1 MSHVAKKD
9 GASYWIRVAI
19 WLILSFAGWFLP
31 PLGPVTAYGMKV
43 LSIFTGLMFGWI
55 CLDLIYPSFL
65 SVVLIA
71 LASGEAA
78 STFFYAG
85 FSSEIV
91 VVIIVLT
98 TFIAYANK
106 VGLDNYIAR
115 KFIRIKFLQGRPW
128 LFVTVFMILI
138 YVLGLMV
145 SIYPTIFLLWPV
157 TYKICDEAGFERG
170 GKFSSY
176 MCFAI
181 TFICGLGMLSK
192 PFSPWSLV
200 GLNALNTFMGDG
212 FQINYSLY
220 TAYMFIVSM
229 VTILGFLVVGKL
241 MGLDLSPLKD
251 YKVPDEKVTLTHD
264 QKIGAVFF
272 IAYFALLYA
281 PSLLPDG
288 WAVTKLLNQM
298 GLLGVGAILLVFLGV
313 ARKKGEK
320 LCEVDKLAQNAVP
333 WQIVFLMVS
342 NAVIGAEISNEDAGL
357 IAGIHAVFGPMV
369 QGLSPVMFYIV
380 LILLYGISTQFI
392 HNVVLLAVFTPV
404 ALQFGTLVGANPIT
418 VTFIGIVML
427 STALA
432 TAGASSR
439 SGLVFANSEWIAP
452 KWAYFLGI
460 VSVIMVMI
468 AYGLVG
474 VPLANL
480 MFPV

>member
-1 MSHVAKKD
+1 MSTAAKKD
-9 GASYWIRVAI
+9 GTSYWIRVAI

-31 PLGPVTAYGMKV
+31 PVGPVTAFGMKV
-43 LSIFTGLMFGWI
+43 IFIFVGLMFGWI
-55 CLDLIYPSFL
+55 CLDLIYPSFMSIIL
-65 SVVLIA
+65 VA

-78 STFFYAG
+78 KTFFYAG

-98 TFIAYANK
+98 SFIAYANK
-106 VGLDNYIAR
+106 VGLDNYIAQ
-115 KFIRIKFLQGRPW
+115 KFIRIRFLQGHPW
-128 LFVTVFMILI
+128 LFVTAFMVLI
-138 YVLGLMV
+138 YVLGLMID
-145 SIYPTIFLLWPV
+145 IYPAIFLLWPV
-157 TYKICDEAGFERG
+157 TYQICDEAGFEHA

-181 TFICGLGMLSK
+181 TFISGLGMLSK
-192 PFSPWSLV
+192 PFSPWSLIGV
-200 GLNALNTFMGDG
+200 NALDTFMGDG
-212 FQINYSLY
+212 FTINYSLY

-229 VTILGFLVVGKL
+229 ATIAGFLIVGML
-241 MGLDLSPLKD
+241 MRMDLTPLKN
-251 YKVPDEKVTLTHD
+251 YKVSDEKGTLTHD

-272 IAYFALLYA
+272 IAYFAMLYA
-281 PSLLPDG
+281 PSLLPEN
-288 WAVTKLLNQM
+288 WAVTKLLDQM
-298 GLLGVGAILLVFLGV
+298 GLLGVGAILLIFLGV

-320 LCEVDKLAQNAVP
+320 LCQVDKLAQNAVP

-342 NAVIGAEISNEDAGL
+342 NAVIGAEISNADTGL
-357 IAGIHAVFGPMV
+357 IKGINVVFAPLV
-369 QGLSPVMFYIV
+369 QGLSPIMFYIV
-380 LILLYGISTQFI
+380 LILLYGLVTQFV

-418 VTFIGIVML
+418 VTFIGIVIL

-439 SGLVFANSEWIAP
+439 SGLVFANTEWIAP
-452 KWAYFLGI
+452 KWAYYLGI
-460 VSVIMVMI
+460 MSVVLVMI
-468 AYGLVG
+468 AYAAIG

>member
-1 MSHVAKKD
+1 MSNVAKKD

-19 WLILSFAGWFLP
+19 WLILSFVGWLTP
-31 PLGPVTAYGMKV
+31 AVGPVTDYGMKI
-43 LSIFTGLMFGWI
+43 LFIFVGLMFGWI

-65 SVVLIA
+65 SVVLVAI
-71 LASGEAA
+71 ASGEPA

-106 VGLDNYIAR
+106 VGLDNYIAQ
-115 KFIRIKFLQGRPW
+115 KFLRIRFLQGHPW
-128 LFVTVFMILI
+128 LFVTAFMVLI
-138 YVLGLMV
+138 YVLGLMID
-145 SIYPTIFLLWPV
+145 IYPTIFLLWPV
-157 TYKICDEAGFERG
+157 TYQICDEAGFEHA

-181 TFICGLGMLSK
+181 TFISGLGMLSK
-192 PFSPWSLV
+192 PFSPWSLIGV
-200 GLNALNTFMGDG
+200 NALDTFMGDG
-212 FQINYSLY
+212 FTINYSLF
-220 TAYMFIVSM
+220 TLYMFLISM
-229 VTILGFLVVGKL
+229 VIIACYLLIGK
-241 MGLDLSPLKD
+241 MMRLDLSPLKN
-251 YKVPDEKVTLTHD
+251 YRVPEQKVVLTHE

-272 IAYFALLYA
+272 IAFFVMMYL
-281 PSLLPDG
+281 PSLLPAE
-288 WAVTKLLNQM
+288 WTLTKFLNQM
-298 GLLGVGAILLVFLGV
+298 GVLGVGAILMIFLGGG
-313 ARKKGEK
+313 RTNGKK
-320 LCEVDKLAQNAVP
+320 LCQVDKLAQNAVP

-342 NAVIGAEISNEDAGL
+342 NAVIGAEISNADTGL
-357 IAGIHAVFGPMV
+357 IKGINVVFAPLE
-369 QGLSPVMFYIV
+369 GLSPIMFYIV
-380 LILLYGISTQFI
+380 LILLYGLVTQFV

-418 VTFIGIVML
+418 VTFIGMGIL

-439 SGLVFANSEWIAP
+439 SGLVFANTEWIAP

-460 VSVIMVMI
+460 LGVVMTMVIYAV
-468 AYGLVG
+468 VG
-474 VPLANL
+474 VPLANV

>member
-1 MSHVAKKD
+1 MSSTAKKD

-19 WLILSFAGWFLP
+19 WLILSFAGWLTP
-31 PLGPVTAYGMKV
+31 AVGPVTDYGMKI
-43 LSIFTGLMFGWI
+43 LFIFVGLMFGWI

-65 SVVLIA
+65 SVVLVAI
-71 LASGEAA
+71 ASGEPA

-106 VGLDNYIAR
+106 VGLDNYIAQ
-115 KFIRIKFLQGRPW
+115 KFIRIKFIQGRPW
-128 LFVTVFMILI
+128 LFVTVFMLLI

-145 SIYPTIFLLWPV
+145 GIYATIFLLWPV
-157 TYKICDEAGFERG
+157 MYKICDEAGFPRG

-181 TFICGLGMLSK
+181 TFICGLGMFSK

-200 GLNALNTFMGDG
+200 GLNALSTFMGEG
-212 FQINYSLY
+212 FAINYSIY
-220 TAYMFIVSM
+220 TAYMFIISLA
-229 VTILGFLVVGKL
+229 TIAGFLIVGKL
-241 MGLDLSPLKD
+241 MRIDLSPLRE
-251 YKVPDEKVTLTHD
+251 YKVSDKKNTLTHD

-272 IAYFALLYA
+272 IAYFVMLYV
-281 PSLLPDG
+281 PSLLPND
-288 WAVTKLLNQM
+288 WAVTKLLDQM
-298 GLLGVGAILLVFLGV
+298 GMIGVSAILLIFLGV
-313 ARKKGEK
+313 ARKKGGK
-320 LCEVDKLAQNAVP
+320 LCKIDKLAQNAVP
-333 WQIVFLMVS
+333 WQIVFLMVA
-342 NAVIGAEISNEDAGL
+342 NAVIGEEISNADTGL
-357 IAGIHAVFGPMV
+357 IKGINMIFAPLM
-369 QGLSPVMFYIV
+369 QGLSPIMFYIV
-380 LILLYGISTQFI
+380 LILLYGIVTQFV
-392 HNVVLLAVFTPV
+392 HNVVLLVVFTPV

-418 VTFIGIVML
+418 VTFIGIVIL

-439 SGLVFANSEWIAP
+439 SGLVFANTEWIAP

-460 VSVIMVMI
+460 LGVAMTMI
-468 AYGLVG
+468 IYAIIG